1 MSFEPRSIPVDP
13 DAKGALASKGLDYR
27 LIDPSDS
34 AALDGWIDAD
44 HRGFH
49 HARPREVT
57 REYERRVMGERRLHG
72 VFDPGVPDPIVPV
85 ATVSSW
91 PTGLSVPGGRSV
103 DGWAVSSVTVS
114 PTHRRRGIARA
125 MMEAELRSAKRA
137 GAAVAMLTVTEATIY
152 GRYGYAPAA
161 RAATIEIDR
170 RRAKWIGPAAPG
182 RVHFVEPTTL
192 RDAAAAISRRA
203 VARTPGEIDRWSG
216 ILDRMLGLVDPESDA
231 SRSLRAIRYDDEHGQ
246 PQGFAAFRVTR
257 EPNEPGWAEF
267 DVLAAASDDAERAL
281 WRVLVEQ
288 DFVSGIR
295 GRLRSVDEPIEW
307 LLEDPRAVRVTEAT
321 DHLWVRIVDA
331 AAALGARRYGAAG
344 ELVLDIEDPLGYAAG
359 RYNLLASADGR
370 AVVHVPRP
378 DGSTDGAG
386 GGSTTSAAPKRE
398 RARARA
404 ASAEGSGSRSAA
416 RAAEPRSLKLD
427 VRDLASIYLG
437 GVRPSVLARAGR
449 ITASSSGALELADRM
464 FASTRAPHLS
474 IWF

>member
-13 DAKGALASKGLDYR
+13 DAQAALSSKGLDYR
-27 LIDPSDS
+27 LIDPSDLAS
-34 AALDGWIDAD
+34 LDGWIDAD

-57 REYERRVMGERRLHG
+57 RDYERRVMGERRLHG
-72 VFDPGVPDPIVPV
+72 VFDSGVPDPIVPV

-125 MMEAELRSAKRA
+125 MMEAELRAAKQA
-137 GAAVAMLTVTEATIY
+137 GAAVAMLTATEATIY

-170 RRAKWIGPAAPG
+170 RRARWIGPSAPG
-182 RVHFVEPTTL
+182 RVHFVEPASL
-192 RDAAAAISRRA
+192 RETAAAISRRA

-216 ILDRMLGLVDPESDA
+216 ILDRMLGLVDPESDS
-231 SRSLRAIRYDDEHGQ
+231 SRALRAIRYDDEHGQ

-267 DVLAAASDDAERAL
+267 DVLAAATDDAERAL

-288 DFVSGIR
+288 DFVTGVR

-307 LLEDPRAVRVTEAT
+307 LLEDPRAVRVTEES

-344 ELVLDIEDPLGYAAG
+344 ELVLDIADPLGYAAG
-359 RYNLLASADGR
+359 RYTLLASADGR
-370 AVVHVPRP
+370 AVVHVPRS

-386 GGSTTSAAPKRE
+386 ASGTSAAPKRE
-398 RARARA
+398 RSRARA
-404 ASAEGSGSRSAA
+404 AGAEASGSRSAA

-449 ITASSSGALELADRM
+449 ITASSNGALDLADRM